1 MQALRQ
7 WQGNLALIG
16 RWLKITKGIKNERG
30 KLLLPCGPQT
40 DRVAKYSQ
48 REQNPQ
54 SEGQI
59 PGQGIVPEPAVD
71 GFLDQVWDC
80 KVAGE
85 GYSSKI

>member
-71 GFLDQVWDC
+71 GFLDQVWEC
-80 KVAGE
+80 KVGGE
-85 GYSSKI
+85 GDSSKI